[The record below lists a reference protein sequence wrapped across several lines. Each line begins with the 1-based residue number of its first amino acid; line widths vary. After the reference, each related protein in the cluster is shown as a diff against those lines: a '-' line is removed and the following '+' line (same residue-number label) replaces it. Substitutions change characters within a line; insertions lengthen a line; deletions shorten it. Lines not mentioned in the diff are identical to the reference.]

1 MLVLFLFSKKSKNQ
15 QCYILGAC
23 GVVKIDF
30 LKPERL
36 ENYENYE
43 GERNNRESLQRPS
56 FHTSQKKFDPVFF
69 HRKKSVQYCVS
80 SMKCPVFLDAL
91 YTVSFILYVVSNEHL
106 EIQKGR
112 LE

>member
-1 MLVLFLFSKKSKNQ
+1 M
-15 QCYILGAC
+15 
-23 GVVKIDF
+23 
-30 LKPERL
+30 RTMR
-36 ENYENYE
+36 

-69 HRKKSVQYCVS
+69 YWKKAVQYCVS
-80 SMKCPVFLDAL
+80 PIKCLVFLDTL